1 MRGSQSWKQMWF
13 QLPPKGSNVFIL
25 FYCYYFLL
33 SEVCLAACSR
43 GWVKHCGMTL
53 LLNIFVLFCLGSRQI
68 QRCSVCKRKRSGENR
83 VDFSTGNV
91 LGSPRINVF
100 WVRCHCLISRSLGS
114 LKHKSVTHF
123 AVWMR
128 VGEAFSRLSHLADDS
143 CTVIWLLGCYLFS
156 NVLMYRTVI
165 CVVTP
170 ERLFSIFFSLSD
182 WCE

>member
-13 QLPPKGSNVFIL
+13 QLPPKGSNVYL
-25 FYCYYFLL
+25 FYFIFCLVKFVWQPVPEGGWSIAEWPCSWTFLF
-33 SEVCLAACSR
+33 CL
-43 GWVKHCGMTL
+43 V
-53 LLNIFVLFCLGSRQI
+53 CLGSRQI
-68 QRCSVCKRKRSGENR
+68 QRCSVCKRKRSEENR
-83 VDFSTGNV
+83 ADFSTGNM

-114 LKHKSVTHF
+114 LKHKSVTLF

-156 NVLMYRTVI
+156 NVLMYCTVI

-170 ERLFSIFFSLSD
+170 ERLFSIFFFIRLV
-182 WCE
+182 